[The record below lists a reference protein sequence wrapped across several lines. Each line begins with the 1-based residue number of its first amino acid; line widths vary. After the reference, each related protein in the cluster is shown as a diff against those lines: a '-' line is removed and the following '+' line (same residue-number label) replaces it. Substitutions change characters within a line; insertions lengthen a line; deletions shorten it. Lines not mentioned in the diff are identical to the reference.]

1 MIQLFDTHRL
11 SYRNAKLRA
20 WALADKTRRVN
31 FQDYSSKDDTW
42 TSVGTDVITDE
53 SGYLFYADGTQKIE
67 CLGVEEAAIVDVS
80 LDGGQ
85 SYLIQFVIHA
95 YHDPTALKADDIYGL
110 TFTNNNGVDEVYN
123 PILGPSRLPD
133 YLRRSEY
140 SKGDWR
146 EQTVITHVNDID
158 GAAIPLSNFTHLI
171 LVADGRPNGAGVLT
185 FSLPDNKALRAGQ
198 VITIR
203 SWHNISVKFNT
214 VDSPSELYKLRKD
227 AVYILHNNIA
237 KNKLMLTDISAMSY
251 EWSTRNFVPSYSY
264 RDNYIWE
271 SVPVCNN
278 EIHETIV
285 YFLALSNNDIAAAAG
300 HINDIHLKVQLSPFK
315 YDTVPLI
322 IRNLFT
328 YDIGASI
335 QVRIWLYFYDK
346 NRYLGLRA
354 AVFDKTK
361 SIWQADDSWA
371 LHIKYV
377 DNVASDENK
386 QLLIVNDTVV
396 ELETR

>member
-31 FQDYSSKDDTW
+31 FQDYSSVDDKW
-42 TSVGTDVITDE
+42 TSIGTDVITDE

-80 LDGGQ
+80 LDGGK

-95 YHDPTALKADDIYGL
+95 DRDPAALRADDIYGL
-110 TFTNNNGVDEVYN
+110 TFTNDNGVDEVYN
-123 PILGPSRLPD
+123 PTVGRSRLPD

-140 SKGDWR
+140 SQGDWR
-146 EQTVITHVNDID
+146 EETVITKVTDIN
-158 GAAIPLSNFTHLI
+158 GSAIRLSNFTHLI
-171 LVADGRPNGAGVLT
+171 LIAAGIPTGTGVLT
-185 FSLPDNKALRAGQ
+185 FALPDNLALRNGQ

-203 SWHNISVKFNT
+203 SWHNIFVKFLTRSN
-214 VDSPSELYKLRKD
+214 PSELYKLE
-227 AVYILHNNIA
+227 AGHVYILHNNIA
-237 KNKLMLTDISAMSY
+237 KNKLVLTDVSTVSY
-251 EWSTRNFVPSYSY
+251 EWSTRNFVPSYSSH
-264 RDNYIWE
+264 DNYIWE
-271 SVPVCNN
+271 SVPVCKNR
-278 EIHETIV
+278 IHETIV

-328 YDIGASI
+328 YNVGASI
-335 QVRIWLYFYDK
+335 QVKVWLDFYDGD
-346 NRYLGLRA
+346 RYLGLRA
-354 AVFDKTK
+354 AVFDETMAV
-361 SIWQADDSWA
+361 WPANASWA

-377 DNVASDENK
+377 DDVASDQNK
-386 QLLIVNDTVV
+386 LLIVNDAVV
-396 ELETR
+396 EVQTE